1 MVNRMYLV
9 KFSQKAKKDKK
20 ALKRAG
26 LEKKAKE
33 LLNLIAQNPLQ
44 TPPYQKLVGALEGN
58 CSMRINIQHRIVYE
72 VYEAKEGVC
81 DSEGPY
87 EGVVLIKRMW
97 THYERIR

>member
-1 MVNRMYLV
+1 MYLV

-44 TPPYQKLVGALEGN
+44 MPPYQKLVGALERN
-58 CSMRINIQHRIVYE
+58 CSVRINIQHRIVYE
-72 VYEAKEGVC
+72 VCEAKEGIC
-81 DSEGPY
+81 DPEGPY
-87 EGVVLIKRMW
+87 EGVVLVKRMW
-97 THYERIR
+97 THYEGIS

>member
-1 MVNRMYLV
+1 MYLV

-44 TPPYQKLVGALEGN
+44 MPPYQKLVGALERN
-58 CSMRINIQHRIVYE
+58 CSVRINIQHRIVYE
-72 VYEAKEGVC
+72 VYEAKEGIC
-81 DSEGPY
+81 DPEGPY
-87 EGVVLIKRMW
+87 EGVVLVKRMW
-97 THYERIR
+97 THYEGIR

>member
-1 MVNRMYLV
+1 MYLV
-9 KFSQKAKKDKK
+9 KFSQMAEKDKN

-33 LLNLIAQNPLQ
+33 LLNIIAQNPLQ

-72 VYEAKEGVC
+72 VYEAKEGIC
-81 DSEGPY
+81 DPRGPY

-97 THYERIR
+97 SHYEGIR

>member
-1 MVNRMYLV
+1 MYLV
-9 KFSQKAKKDKK
+9 KFSPKAEKDKK

-33 LLNLIAQNPLQ
+33 LLNMIARNPLQ

-58 CSMRINIQHRIVYE
+58 CSVRINIQHRIVYE
-72 VYEAKEGVC
+72 VYEGKEGIC
-81 DSEGPY
+81 DPGEPY

-97 THYERIR
+97 THYEGIR

>member
-1 MVNRMYLV
+1 MVNKMYLV

-33 LLNLIAQNPLQ
+33 LLNMIARNPLQ
-44 TPPYQKLVGALEGN
+44 IPPYQKLVGALEGN
-58 CSMRINIQHRIVYE
+58 CSVRINIQHRIVYE
-72 VYEAKEGVC
+72 VYEAKEGIC
-81 DSEGPY
+81 DPY

-97 THYERIR
+97 THYGGIR